1 MENFMTKERE
11 KKIVA
16 LFRNY
21 KRNKKELSEHYNIP
35 VPSGIAYDKI
45 KVMTDK
51 SRNGQEEMTLEYIIK
66 REDLFKK
73 VYIVD
78 EVLNW
83 FRLEGH
89 GRDRFIKVFMIGGCS
104 WIKAEMELHISNQ
117 TILRWR
123 RDVLEK
129 AEMVASW
136 LKIF

>member
-1 MENFMTKERE
+1 MTKERE
-11 KKIVA
+11 KKIVL

-21 KRNKKELSEHYNIP
+21 KRNKKELLQDYNIP

-45 KVMTDK
+45 KVLADN
-51 SRNGQEEMTLEYIIK
+51 SRNSQEEMTIEYIAK
-66 REDLFKK
+66 REELFKK

-104 WIKAEMELHISNQ
+104 WVKAEMECHISKG
-117 TILRWR
+117 TLFWWR
-123 RDVLEK
+123 KDVLEK
-129 AEMVASW
+129 AEMVCKW
-136 LKIF
+136 LNF